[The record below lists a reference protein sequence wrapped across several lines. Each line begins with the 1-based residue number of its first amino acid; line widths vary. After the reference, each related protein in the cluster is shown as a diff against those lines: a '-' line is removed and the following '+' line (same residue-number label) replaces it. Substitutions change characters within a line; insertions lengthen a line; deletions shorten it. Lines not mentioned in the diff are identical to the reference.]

1 MTTKRKIFKTRK
13 YQDPLLHM
21 RYNPFLRS
29 RAQAW
34 YLLQDWDLSFEDYCT
49 LWTVDHWYCRGRGIS
64 DLVMVRKDV
73 EKGWNIENCE
83 IVTRKEQLSRT
94 RFRQHGNGNN
104 LNGTHR

>member
-1 MTTKRKIFKTRK
+1 MKRQVFKTRK
-13 YQDPLLHM
+13 HQDPLLHM

-34 YLLQDWDLSFEDYCT
+34 YLLQDWTLTFEEYCG

-64 DLVMVRKDV
+64 DLVMIREDV
-73 EKGWNIENCE
+73 EKGWTKENCL

-94 RFRQHGNGNN
+94 RFRTNRNGKN
-104 LNGTHR
+104 LNGTHG